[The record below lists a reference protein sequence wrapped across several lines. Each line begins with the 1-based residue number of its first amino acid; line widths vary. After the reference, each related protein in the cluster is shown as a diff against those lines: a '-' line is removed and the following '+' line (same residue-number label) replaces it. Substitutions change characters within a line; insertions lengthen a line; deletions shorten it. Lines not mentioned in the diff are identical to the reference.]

1 MGPLGIPPSNSPPG
15 LREGRRRAL
24 HSQTTPTPP
33 PEKTN
38 NPKPQRQE
46 EANVFYGEA
55 FHKWGLS
62 VAFNGS
68 ILAESRV
75 KP

>member
-1 MGPLGIPPSNSPPG
+1 MGPLSIPPSNSPPG

-38 NPKPQRQE
+38 NPKLQRQE
-46 EANVFYGEA
+46 EANVFMGKHFTNGVCPSPSMGA
-55 FHKWGLS
+55 FSLS
-62 VAFNGS
+62 HG
-68 ILAESRV
+68 
-75 KP
+75 